1 MPPRGEKR
9 GETGEKRGETGDP
22 QLPASTADETA
33 TTGKDGSTGFD
44 LALES
49 NEALAAMDDTAF
61 TRAVTRCLAS
71 HRKIFSGQQHN
82 WASVRLAANL
92 PPTLRGVAA
101 EDARRKARSSAG
113 VADGIADRGDSEG
126 CIIPSDAS
134 LAAATVRRWEN
145 GAASGSAEARSQCLA
160 KTLPAVR
167 NVPPYTSYI
176 YSAHENSYVQ
186 DEVRRRLMLRDNEG
200 ELYQELSEDEDH
212 SDDSDSGDGSPAPS
226 DSEGGAGK
234 DDRGRR
240 VRRQTA
246 RAEKKEKKKDAA
258 KRDKEEE
265 TDKIEEAAANRH
277 WDRRTDYLIY
287 AAVVCLGATT
297 RCIEAVAENLR
308 MDPKIL
314 RARMRLLQ
322 RQPARGVNERDKAER
337 ARRAVSI
344 AATHEDAKAA
354 HEAGVR
360 VAQEFR
366 AALAK
371 AKGDV
376 KVGEEGTGVKV
387 EVDADGSDDGSEDVD
402 EEDEVVTRGSRAT
415 RGKEKKGNTHAG
427 NTHAG
432 NTHAGNTHEGNTH
445 EGNTHEGNTHD
456 DDVGDVTRRTITRRE
471 TRGMADATNLP
482 SAREVMRTYSRETK
496 LWNLVAW
503 RFLMEPDPAEDIH
516 GELPP
521 QPDVDPALDSF
532 RTLYC
537 PRCHHYDCNL
547 HGCGHVLPGVKL
559 GEEAVNKNP
568 HPRSKTHM
576 EALKRAAKEAEEAAA
591 AVAAPPAEGTR
602 PRSPSPRAVR
612 GVGSSRRRRDTVT
625 PTPAP
630 RFASTRRGSSARP
643 ARPRRRERRRRG
655 RRRRRSASRGARR
668 LNPGGARAEKGGP
681 PSPRWRLTF

>member
-113 VADGIADRGDSEG
+113 VADGIAVRGDPEG

-234 DDRGRR
+234 DDGGRR
-240 VRRQTA
+240 ARRQTA

-277 WDRRTDYLIY
+277 WDRRTHYLIY

-297 RCIEAVAENLR
+297 RCIEAAAENLR

-322 RQPARGVNERDKAER
+322 RQTARGVNERDKAER

-387 EVDADGSDDGSEDVD
+387 EVDADGSDEGSGSEDVD
-402 EEDEVVTRGSRAT
+402 EEDEVVTRGSRAN
-415 RGKEKKGNTHAG
+415 RGKEKKGNTHKGNTHTGNTHKGNTQEG
-427 NTHAG
+427 NTHARG
-432 NTHAGNTHEGNTH
+432 THMRGTHT
-445 EGNTHEGNTHD
+445 TTMLA
-456 DDVGDVTRRTITRRE
+456 TRRDLRSR
-471 TRGMADATNLP
+471 DARP
-482 SAREVMRTYSRETK
+482 EG
-496 LWNLVAW
+496 W
-503 RFLMEPDPAEDIH
+503 
-516 GELPP
+516 
-521 QPDVDPALDSF
+521 
-532 RTLYC
+532 RTL
-537 PRCHHYDCNL
+537 PTSRP
-547 HGCGHVLPGVKL
+547 PGT
-559 GEEAVNKNP
+559 
-568 HPRSKTHM
+568 SC
-576 EALKRAAKEAEEAAA
+576 
-591 AVAAPPAEGTR
+591 
-602 PRSPSPRAVR
+602 
-612 GVGSSRRRRDTVT
+612 
-625 PTPAP
+625 
-630 RFASTRRGSSARP
+630 ASTRARQSCGTWWRGGSSWSRT
-643 ARPRRRERRRRG
+643 RRRTSTANCRRNPTWT
-655 RRRRRSASRGARR
+655 RRSTRSARCTARGATTTTATCTAA
-668 LNPGGARAEKGGP
+668 GTSY
-681 PSPRWRLTF
+681 PS

>member
-113 VADGIADRGDSEG
+113 VADGIAVRGDPEG

-234 DDRGRR
+234 DDGGRR
-240 VRRQTA
+240 ARRQTA

-277 WDRRTDYLIY
+277 WDRRTHYLIY

-297 RCIEAVAENLR
+297 RCIEAAAENLR

-322 RQPARGVNERDKAER
+322 RQTARGVNERDKAER

-387 EVDADGSDDGSEDVD
+387 EVDADGSDEGSGSEDVD
-402 EEDEVVTRGSRAT
+402 EEDEVVTRGSRAN
-415 RGKEKKGNTHAG
+415 RGKEKKGNTHKG
-427 NTHAG
+427 NTHTG
-432 NTHAGNTHEGNTH
+432 NTHKGNTQARGTH
-445 EGNTHEGNTHD
+445 
-456 DDVGDVTRRTITRRE
+456 
-471 TRGMADATNLP
+471 TRG
-482 SAREVMRTYSRETK
+482 
-496 LWNLVAW
+496 
-503 RFLMEPDPAEDIH
+503 
-516 GELPP
+516 
-521 QPDVDPALDSF
+521 
-532 RTLYC
+532 
-537 PRCHHYDCNL
+537 
-547 HGCGHVLPGVKL
+547 
-559 GEEAVNKNP
+559 
-568 HPRSKTHM
+568 THM
-576 EALKRAAKEAEEAAA
+576 R
-591 AVAAPPAEGTR
+591 GTHTTTML
-602 PRSPSPRAVR
+602 A
-612 GVGSSRRRRDTVT
+612 T
-625 PTPAP
+625 
-630 RFASTRRGSSARP
+630 
-643 ARPRRRERRRRG
+643 
-655 RRRRRSASRGARR
+655 
-668 LNPGGARAEKGGP
+668 
-681 PSPRWRLTF
+681 